1 VNLSPLLEASFA
13 IQLHVAT
20 VVPAFLIGT
29 WQIFF
34 SAKGSPLHRMTGY
47 AYLILM
53 TITSISSLFIR
64 SIMPPDGPFFG
75 FSPIHLLVPVTLAGV
90 VGALYYARRG
100 DIPRHKRAMISTYV
114 GAILIAGAFTFMPGR
129 IMHAIFFG

>member
-1 VNLSPLLEASFA
+1 LNLAPLLSASPA
-13 IQLHVAT
+13 IQVHVYA

-34 SAKGSPLHRMTGY
+34 SAKGSRLHRAMGFI
-47 AYLILM
+47 YLSLM
-53 TITSISSLFIR
+53 TVTAISSLFIR
-64 SIMPPDGPFFG
+64 DIMRDGPFFG
-75 FSPIHLLVPVTLAGV
+75 FSPIHLLVPVTLWGV

-100 DIPRHKRAMISTYV
+100 DIPQHKQAMITTYV

>member
-1 VNLSPLLEASFA
+1 MNLSPLLEASFA

-20 VVPAFLIGT
+20 VVPAFIIGT

-34 SAKGSPLHRMTGY
+34 SAKGSPLHRMMGY
-47 AYLILM
+47 AYLVLM
-53 TITSISSLFIR
+53 TVTSISSLFIR
-64 SIMPPDGPFFG
+64 SIMPPDSPFFG

-129 IMHAIFFG
+129 IMHAIFFE